1 MAKKK
6 DLSADVAKMR
16 DAAEGD
22 GRGEYVEF
30 LWDDGTMARTYR
42 SDVKDQKTWEKI
54 VQEKKDEGTFHAQ
67 VDMGQSPE
75 NKAEIADRNE
85 RVSLRDQAGR
95 IDAFKPTG
103 SRIEFDLD
111 GHPATVYRGDMSAE
125 KWDKLVESKRKEGTL
140 SKLVQQS
147 ADGKTPE
154 VEPEEVTKNPDPRPK
169 EGSRDR
175 IVFKDGDATAVTYRG
190 DMGDKEW
197 KALLAKSSE
206 NPNFVRAYTGDT
218 IEEAP
223 RVEAEVGELSRTQE
237 PINLDVSEEPA
248 VSSGTPSARN
258 PASFIPSLTGGALPE
273 TPPTQPKYPGD
284 PTLTMDPM
292 SVDGGMGAT
301 AAAAAK
307 PAPLSGGYLDTLK
320 SGVSDVIQ
328 NVKTDPMGTLGDAAT
343 FAYENT
349 TIPGLAMQGA
359 KALESTPPALSPEAQ
374 GIAPPGTM
382 PPPAPVPTV
391 PGTAGTGMPPMPQA
405 PAPYELAQG
414 SDPMAMERLIADTEA
429 RQARLN
435 EGFGK
440 TVAEI
445 DANSAA
451 LATAESQRAA
461 LDAQSMALLAQAQE
475 NRRVQT
481 EKAMSDYNATI
492 ADVKKASSTSI
503 DPNRYWK
510 NQNFASKALAVLGG
524 FFYGWSGKGMEWLN
538 HIDSLID
545 RDIRSQ
551 QADRTAAIES
561 AKFDAQGA
569 LTRKDFANQQ
579 GASAAEAILREKAM
593 RLQSYQSYAEMLAKR
608 SNNEMVK
615 QNAAQA
621 IEAMQGKID
630 GLRVQA
636 INIADAKANAQN
648 SAMHAKYTAELS
660 KYKEDMDNRAK
671 MGGGKLKLP
680 PELPQDLRNKII
692 DLDKGISE
700 YTQMENLAKKYQT
713 GGKVSAVGSRIK
725 GAVGDTI
732 VGGVTGF
739 GGDEAADKAAFKSF
753 ANSQAIKK
761 AHGSLQEGEAK
772 RLLGLDADLFDV
784 RATKTARNNRAILAR
799 EKIVTLEAAQKAG
812 RGKYDLSADI
822 AEAKRQLL
830 AAQAEDAQ

>member
-30 LWDDGTMARTYR
+30 TWDDGTLARTYR

-54 VQEKKDEGTFHAQ
+54 VQEKKDDGTFHAQ

-111 GHPATVYRGDMSAE
+111 GHPATVYRGDMPAE

-154 VEPEEVTKNPDPRPK
+154 AEPEEVTKNPDPRPK

-190 DMGDKEW
+190 DMGDEEW
-197 KALLAKSSE
+197 NALLSKSTE
-206 NPNFVRAYTGDT
+206 NPNFVRAYNGDK

-258 PASFIPSLTGGALPE
+258 PASFIPSLAGGAIPE
-273 TPPTQPKYPGD
+273 APPAPPAAPGAV
-284 PTLTMDPM
+284 PMEMDPM
-292 SVDGGMGAT
+292 SMTGSVAAGA
-301 AAAAAK
+301 AVPVPK
-307 PAPLSGGYLDTLK
+307 SPGYLDTLK

-328 NVKTDPMGTLGDAAT
+328 NFKTDPAGTLGDAAT

-349 TIPGLAMQGA
+349 TIPGLAMKGA
-359 KALESTPPALSPEAQ
+359 KAVESAPPQLSPEAQ
-374 GIAPPGTM
+374 GIAPEGTM
-382 PPPAPVPTV
+382 PPPAMVP
-391 PGTAGTGMPPMPQA
+391 PAPAAPAAGMPPMPQA

-414 SDPMAMERLIADTEA
+414 SDPMAMEKLIADTEA

-440 TVAEI
+440 TIAEI

-451 LATAESQRAA
+451 LAAAESQRAA
-461 LDAQSMALLAQAQE
+461 LDEQSMAMLAQAQE

-492 ADVKKASSTSI
+492 ADVKKASATSI

-545 RDIRSQ
+545 RDIRAQ
-551 QADRTAAIES
+551 QADRTAAIDS
-561 AKFDAQGA
+561 AKFDAQSA

-579 GASAAEAILREKAM
+579 GQSAAEAILREKAM

-648 SAMHAKYTAELS
+648 SAMHAKYTAELA

-692 DLDKGISE
+692 DLDKGMSE
-700 YTQMENLAKKYQT
+700 YSQMEQLAAKYKA
-713 GGKVSAVGSRIK
+713 GGKTGAVKSRVK
-725 GAVGDTI
+725 GAIGDTI

-739 GGDEAADKAAFKSF
+739 GEDEASDQAAFKGF
-753 ANSQAIKK
+753 ANSAAIKK

-772 RLLGLDADLFDV
+772 RLLGLDANLFDV
-784 RATKTARNNRAILAR
+784 RAAKTARHNRAILAR